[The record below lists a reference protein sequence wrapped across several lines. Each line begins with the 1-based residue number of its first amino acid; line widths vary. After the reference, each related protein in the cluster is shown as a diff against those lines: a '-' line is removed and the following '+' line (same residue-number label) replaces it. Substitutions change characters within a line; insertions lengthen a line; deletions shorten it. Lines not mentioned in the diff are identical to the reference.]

1 MTIPTLKALHAD
13 VLCAIQ
19 QVINSVLVLNPGTLS
34 KRRGAGTYT
43 AMNVHPRKV
52 SDDERESGDAVA
64 HSVFERARVDVV
76 RI

>member
-1 MTIPTLKALHAD
+1 MRILTS
-13 VLCAIQ
+13 C

-43 AMNVHPRKV
+43 ALNVHPRRV
-52 SDDERESGDAVA
+52 ADEERGSGEALA
-64 HSVFERARVDVV
+64 HSVFERTRVDVV